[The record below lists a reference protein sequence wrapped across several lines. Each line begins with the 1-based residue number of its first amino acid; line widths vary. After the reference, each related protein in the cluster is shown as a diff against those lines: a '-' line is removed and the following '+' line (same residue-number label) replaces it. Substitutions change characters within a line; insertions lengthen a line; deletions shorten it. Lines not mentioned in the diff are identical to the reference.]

1 MLDPIEAES
10 RFVTKILI
18 VGLGGIGS
26 NLFDLVMPVISK
38 SLYPLEIHLMDD
50 DSVDR
55 SNLVHQ
61 RFTESDIGL
70 SKAETLVAR
79 LPKSDRVRL
88 IPRIEK
94 LTEPSQLVGYDLI
107 IVAVDNEE
115 PRKLVHQSDILWA
128 DLRCQGDGWIII
140 DNETDIS
147 TIAKLPAQIKP
158 TSCQLPGAIE
168 SGNIEFGFAAVAA
181 IGAQWLCQK
190 LRMLRGENTRAP
202 GFTCLLYTSPSPRD
216 S

>member
-1 MLDPIEAES
+1 MNKDDNNS
-10 RFVTKILI
+10 TNRVLI

-26 NLFDLVMPVISK
+26 NLLDLAIPVLSK
-38 SLYPLEIHLMDD
+38 SMQSLEIHLMDD
-50 DSVDR
+50 DLVEL
-55 SNLVHQ
+55 SNLAHQ
-61 RFTESDIGL
+61 RFAESDIGL
-70 SKAETLVAR
+70 SKAETLAAR
-79 LPKSDRVRL
+79 YQKLDNLTITSHV
-88 IPRIEK
+88 EK
-94 LTEPSQLVGYDLI
+94 LTKSSQLIGYDLI
-107 IVAVDNEE
+107 IVAVDNDA
-115 PRKLVHQSDILWA
+115 PRKLVHRYGILWA

-147 TIAKLPAQIKP
+147 TIAKLPAQKQP

-202 GFTCLLYTSPSPRD
+202 GFAMGYLTHGQMKI
-216 S
+216 